1 MLVQRIPSGW
11 FDISCSPPCQ
21 LSASEDSLRLAGS
34 SHKEL
39 LDVHQRS
46 LKERVAEVDQL
57 QAEADRMRAERM
69 QAVAEVNSRA
79 VLICSL

>member
-1 MLVQRIPSGW
+1 MKL
-11 FDISCSPPCQ
+11 SPPCQ
-21 LSASEDSLRLAGS
+21 LSATEDSLRLAGS

-69 QAVAEVNSRA
+69 QAVAEVNSQA
-79 VLICSL
+79 VVRLTIVYVMHVYQYMC